1 MDVVEKV
8 NRAAHFLI
16 RNLWKAAV
24 HWMCQR
30 GNLVCGPLH
39 YTVAVDSSHIVHLD
53 SGRRTVLNLVPLS
66 FVLSRQNK
74 TEICTYYSSNIWE
87 NRTVIN
93 QPEYSLMIMQ
103 MLCKYN

>member
-1 MDVVEKV
+1 
-8 NRAAHFLI
+8 
-16 RNLWKAAV
+16 
-24 HWMCQR
+24 MCQR

-53 SGRRTVLNLVPLS
+53 SGRRTVLNLVPTLIFCLES
-66 FVLSRQNK
+66 TKQDRN
-74 TEICTYYSSNIWE
+74 TYYSSNIWE

>member
-53 SGRRTVLNLVPLS
+53 SGRRTVLNLVPTLIFCLES
-66 FVLSRQNK
+66 TKQDRNMYIL
-74 TEICTYYSSNIWE
+74 
-87 NRTVIN
+87 
-93 QPEYSLMIMQ
+93 
-103 MLCKYN
+103 